1 MRLTRRNAV
10 LGLTG
15 VTAGGGAIVGTGAFT
30 SVEAER
36 SVTVTTAGDA
46 DAALGMEPLSTPNGD
61 EYAAIDGGTLAITV
75 PTVNLTA
82 VTHIDDVFGVTNN
95 GTQPVVV
102 CLEEQGGE
110 KTAAVDLGAR
120 LDQGFSDG
128 SNDVTSVGG
137 GEQPSSDGIADTEI
151 VDLSYPGSPAA
162 SRYNDIG
169 ILLDVGQSLEVGVYI
184 DTSDANLNDELG
196 ESSSVNLNKDQTLLD
211 GVVVH
216 ASATAADNDNY
227 YLKRTST

>member
-15 VTAGGGAIVGTGAFT
+15 VAAGGGAIVGTGAFT
-30 SVEAER
+30 SVDAAR

-46 DAALGMEPLSTPNGD
+46 DAALRMEPLSGKNGN
-61 EYAAIDGGTLAITV
+61 EYAEINGGTLEITV
-75 PTVNLTA
+75 PEVNLTA

-110 KTAAVDLGAR
+110 TAAVDLGAR

-128 SNDVTSVGG
+128 SNAVTSVGG
-137 GEQPSSDGIADTEI
+137 GEQPSSDGIADTGI
-151 VDLSYPGSPAA
+151 VDLSYPGSPA
-162 SRYNDIG
+162 SRYNSIG
-169 ILLDVGQSLEVGVYI
+169 ILLAVGQSLEVGVYI
-184 DTSDANLNDELG
+184 DTSDANLNDEVG
-196 ESSSVNLNKDQTLLD
+196 ESSSVNFNKDQTLLD

>member
-15 VTAGGGAIVGTGAFT
+15 VAAGGGAIVGTGAFT
-30 SVEAER
+30 SVDAAR

-46 DAALGMEPLSTPNGD
+46 DAALRMEPLSTPNGD
-61 EYAAIDGGTLAITV
+61 EYAEINDGTLEITV
-75 PTVNLTA
+75 PEVNLTA

-110 KTAAVDLGAR
+110 TAAVDLGAR

-128 SNDVTSVGG
+128 SNAVTSVGG
-137 GEQPSSDGIADTEI
+137 GEQPSSDGIADTGI
-151 VDLSYPGSPAA
+151 VDLSYPGSPA
-162 SRYNDIG
+162 SRYNSIG
-169 ILLDVGQSLEVGVYI
+169 ILLAVGQSLEVGVYI
-184 DTSDANLNDELG
+184 DTSDANLNDEVG
-196 ESSSVNLNKDQTLLD
+196 ESSSVNFNKDQTLLD

>member
-15 VTAGGGAIVGTGAFT
+15 VAAGGGAIVGTGAFT
-30 SVEAER
+30 SVDAAR

-46 DAALGMEPLSTPNGD
+46 DAALRMEPLSTPNGD
-61 EYAAIDGGTLAITV
+61 EYAEINDGTLEITV
-75 PTVNLTA
+75 PEVNLTA

-128 SNDVTSVGG
+128 SNAVTSVGG
-137 GEQPSSDGIADTEI
+137 GEQPSSDGIADTGI
-151 VDLSYPGSPAA
+151 VDLSYPGSPA
-162 SRYNDIG
+162 SRYNSIG
-169 ILLDVGQSLEVGVYI
+169 ILLAVGQSLEVGVYI
-184 DTSDANLNDELG
+184 DTSDANLNDEVG
-196 ESSSVNLNKDQTLLD
+196 ESSSVNFNKDQTLLD

>member
-15 VTAGGGAIVGTGAFT
+15 VAAGGGAIVGTGAFT
-30 SVEAER
+30 SVDAAR

-46 DAALGMEPLSTPNGD
+46 DAALRMEPLSGKNGN
-61 EYAAIDGGTLAITV
+61 EYAEINGGTLEITV
-75 PTVNLTA
+75 PEVNLTA

-128 SNDVTSVGG
+128 SNAVTSVGG
-137 GEQPSSDGIADTEI
+137 GEQPSSDGIADTGI
-151 VDLSYPGSPAA
+151 VDLSYPGSPA
-162 SRYNDIG
+162 SRYNSIG
-169 ILLDVGQSLEVGVYI
+169 ILLAVGQSLEVGVYI
-184 DTSDANLNDELG
+184 DTSDANLNDELS
-196 ESSSVNLNKDQTLLD
+196 ESSSVNLTTGQTLLD
-211 GVVVH
+211 GVIVH

>member
-15 VTAGGGAIVGTGAFT
+15 VAAGGGAIVGTGAFT

-46 DAALGMEPLSTPNGD
+46 DAALGMEPLSTSNGD
-61 EYAAIDGGTLAITV
+61 EYADIDDGTLAIKV
-75 PTVNLTA
+75 PKVNLNA
-82 VTHIDDVFGVTNN
+82 VTHIDDVFRVTNN

-102 CLEEQGGE
+102 YFEEQGGD

-128 SNDVTSVGG
+128 SSDVTSVGG
-137 GEQPSSDGIADTEI
+137 GEQPSSDGIADTGI
-151 VDLSYPGSPAA
+151 IDISYPSSPTA

-169 ILLDVGQSLEVGVYI
+169 VLLDSGQSLEVGVYI
-184 DTSDANLNDELG
+184 DTSDANLNDELS

-216 ASATAADNDNY
+216 ASATAADSNNY
-227 YLKRTST
+227 YLKRTGT